1 MDIRQQRGILLDISP
16 NQDNF
21 MILKQT
27 LRAVSLA
34 ALLFSPLA
42 MAEVMSVADIHAK
55 RVDLAGQQVS
65 VTGKVVKVNNGIM
78 RRNFVHVQDGTGSG
92 EEDRVIVTSQQTA
105 NVGDQ
110 VSVTGKLTL
119 DTDFTMGYFYP
130 TLVVDAVITPAN

>member
-1 MDIRQQRGILLDISP
+1 
-16 NQDNF
+16 
-21 MILKQT
+21 MIVKHT
-27 LRAVSLA
+27 LRAVSVA
-34 ALLFSPLA
+34 ALLFSPFA

-55 RVDLAGQQVS
+55 RADLAGQQVS

-78 RRNFVHVQDGTGSG
+78 RRNFLHVQDGTGSG
-92 EEDRVIVTSQQTA
+92 TEESVIVTSQQTA

>member
-1 MDIRQQRGILLDISP
+1 
-16 NQDNF
+16 

-110 VSVTGKLTL
+110 VSITGKLTL

-130 TLVVDAVITPAN
+130 TLVIDAVITPAN

>member
-130 TLVVDAVITPAN
+130 TLVIDAVITPAN

>member
-1 MDIRQQRGILLDISP
+1 
-16 NQDNF
+16 

-27 LRAVSLA
+27 LRAVSVA
-34 ALLFSPLA
+34 AVVFSSA
-42 MAEVMSVADIHAK
+42 VMAEAMSVADIHAK
-55 RVDLAGQQVS
+55 RADLAGQQVS

-92 EEDRVIVTSQQTA
+92 SEDRVIVTSQQTA